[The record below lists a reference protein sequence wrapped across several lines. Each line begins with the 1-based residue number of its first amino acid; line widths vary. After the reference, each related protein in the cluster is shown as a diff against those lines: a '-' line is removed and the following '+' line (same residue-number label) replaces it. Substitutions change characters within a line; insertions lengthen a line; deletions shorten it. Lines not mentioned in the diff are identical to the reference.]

1 MKLTK
6 LNQKG
11 INLIP
16 TDDGYT
22 KVDGGSTTEPSYEDV
37 KDA

>member
-1 MKLTK
+1 MFKK

-11 INLIP
+11 INLNP
-16 TDDGYT
+16 TDDGY
-22 KVDGGSTTEPSYEDV
+22 VEEPTYEDV